1 MKIFVNRLNIWGRM
15 ALHGSIGAAIGYTIL
30 HPASMLIY
38 SIYDNSSPFFEAI
51 LMSFS
56 AHHIYMALFFSILGG
71 AMGAM
76 HGSLTHRMIT
86 LYLKLESMA
95 ISDPLTG
102 VYNRRFLMDFLEK
115 EIERSQRY
123 KDHLALI
130 LIDIDFFKQYNDTL
144 GHVKGDELLRNISKL
159 FKEQVRKVDIVARY
173 GGEEFSIVLPNANL
187 DMAVNTAQRIRKC
200 VEDSFPFETEKTPDG
215 KVTISAGIA
224 QYDPDSGGIQNFINK
239 ADRALYRA
247 KDSGRNIV
255 CSSRGCE

>member
-1 MKIFVNRLNIWGRM
+1 M
-15 ALHGSIGAAIGYTIL
+15 
-30 HPASMLIY
+30 
-38 SIYDNSSPFFEAI
+38 
-51 LMSFS
+51 
-56 AHHIYMALFFSILGG
+56 
-71 AMGAM
+71 
-76 HGSLTHRMIT
+76 
-86 LYLKLESMA
+86 
-95 ISDPLTG
+95 
-102 VYNRRFLMDFLEK
+102 
-115 EIERSQRY
+115 
-123 KDHLALI
+123 
-130 LIDIDFFKQYNDTL
+130 